1 MEGHDGYI
9 HKIVNM
15 DSKLFSGKVYVV
27 TGGGGGIGF
36 GIVRQLEGYG
46 AHVFALDLRKEN
58 PATFDNLDKDRTTFI
73 EVDVSDREACSN
85 AVDQVLS
92 KHGRIDGLVNNA
104 GVCPSEGELPDPKLF
119 RSVIDVNLGGAFNMG
134 SLVLPKMKEQKSGV
148 IVNVGSTSCLSGKNR
163 LPLYASSK
171 HALLGLTRSW
181 ALDFAKYGVRVNC
194 VGPGKRTS
202 AASLHIIQTDT
213 FTGATD
219 TAMARAPL
227 QTVMGPRFGPGK
239 TDDELLEC
247 VAASIPLGRIGT
259 VDDVAHTVNFLLSDL
274 SSFITGQII
283 VVSGGSS

>member
-1 MEGHDGYI
+1 
-9 HKIVNM
+9 M
-15 DSKLFSGKVYVV
+15 DSNLFSGKVYVV

-58 PATFDNLDKDRTTFI
+58 PASFEELDKNRTTFI

-85 AVDQVLS
+85 AIDRVLS
-92 KHGRIDGLVNNA
+92 KHDRIDGLVNNA

-181 ALDFAKYGVRVNC
+181 ALDFAKYGIRVNC
-194 VGPGKRTS
+194 VGP
-202 AASLHIIQTDT
+202 
-213 FTGATD
+213 GATD

-259 VDDVAHTVNFLLSDL
+259 VDDVAHSVNFLLSDL

>member
-1 MEGHDGYI
+1 
-9 HKIVNM
+9 M
-15 DSKLFSGKVYVV
+15 DSNLFSGKVYVV

-58 PATFDNLDKDRTTFI
+58 PASFDKLDKNRTTFI

-85 AVDQVLS
+85 AIDRVLS
-92 KHGRIDGLVNNA
+92 KHDRIDGLVNNA
-104 GVCPSEGELPDPKLF
+104 
-119 RSVIDVNLGGAFNMG
+119 VIDTNLGGAFNMG

-181 ALDFAKYGVRVNC
+181 ALDFAKYGIRVNC
-194 VGPGKRTS
+194 VGP
-202 AASLHIIQTDT
+202 
-213 FTGATD
+213 GATD

-227 QTVMGPRFGPGK
+227 QTVMGPRFGLDK

-259 VDDVAHTVNFLLSDL
+259 VDDVAHSVNFLLSDL

>member
-1 MEGHDGYI
+1 
-9 HKIVNM
+9 M
-15 DSKLFSGKVYVV
+15 DSNLFSGKVYVV

-36 GIVRQLEGYG
+36 GIVRQLAGYG

-58 PATFDNLDKDRTTFI
+58 PASFDELDKNRTTFI

-85 AVDQVLS
+85 AIDRVLS
-92 KHGRIDGLVNNA
+92 KHDRIDGLVNNA
-104 GVCPSEGELPDPKLF
+104 
-119 RSVIDVNLGGAFNMG
+119 VIDTNLGGAFNMG

-181 ALDFAKYGVRVNC
+181 ALDFAKYGIRVNC
-194 VGPGKRTS
+194 VGP
-202 AASLHIIQTDT
+202 
-213 FTGATD
+213 GATD

-259 VDDVAHTVNFLLSDL
+259 VDDVAHSVNFLLSDL